1 MSSTLHSAPAIPWG
15 LSAGAPAKQCRS
27 PSLPLPARVF
37 AALAWI
43 GLAPALPTKAQSSD
57 SLLSAPS
64 VAPQAAEL
72 QKALEEGGIAVQ
84 SAPPGLRLNGYLDS
98 SYVDN
103 FLPPSARI
111 PTRMAD
117 DGIAGGGFNLNA
129 VRLLFEKPLDDQN
142 RWETGFRADIFV
154 GQDAAA
160 MGGPDNLAGPG
171 VPTEAGNARNSA
183 SFLLAQAYA
192 IFRIPIG
199 NAIDVKVGKFVPP
212 LGFEVME
219 RPANLNFTY
228 GNLYTNLIPEIVT
241 GTEAVYRPLD
251 WVETT
256 LGVLDG
262 AFNAARAGF
271 PFFGQNNNTLG
282 NSAAY
287 LFLASAGFDAPAR
300 NARLVASGLYGPNG
314 ANPPGFGLS
323 PSAPGT
329 GVFVES
335 PLNRAAPF
343 FLGDVWGEWIPKAT
357 RDRLLLACE
366 TTGGFYEGIG
376 VPGSGARQSA
386 TWLGAS
392 LWAKYQANSLT
403 SLALRADW
411 IHGSANEILSDH
423 AGPADIWSATA
434 TLGFD
439 LWENLM
445 LRTEFRMDWG
455 AAVYGTPFSP
465 VGTLLFPVSS
475 GPAFLWAVETVYSF

>member
-1 MSSTLHSAPAIPWG
+1 MDKQPHSLPAIFRDLPV
-15 LSAGAPAKQCRS
+15 GARAKYCRC
-27 PSLPLPARVF
+27 PSFPLPILVF

-43 GLAPALPTKAQSSD
+43 GLASALPTQAQSSLP
-57 SLLSAPS
+57 LLSAPPAAS
-64 VAPQAAEL
+64 QAAEL

-84 SAPPGLRLNGYLDS
+84 SAPPGLRLSGYLDS
-98 SYVDN
+98 SYLDN
-103 FLPPSARI
+103 FLPPNARI

-129 VRLLFEKPLDDQN
+129 VRLLLEKPLDDQN
-142 RWETGFRADIFV
+142 RWETGFRADLFV
-154 GQDAAA
+154 GQDAAS
-160 MGGPDNLAGPG
+160 MGGPDNLAGLG

-183 SFLLAQAYA
+183 SFLLAEAYVT
-192 IFRIPIG
+192 FRIPVG

-228 GNLYTNLIPEIVT
+228 GNLYTNLIPEMVT
-241 GTEAVYRPLD
+241 GIETVYRPLD

-256 LGVLDG
+256 LGILDG
-262 AFNAARAGF
+262 SFNAARAGF
-271 PFFGQNNNTLG
+271 PFFGQSNNTLG
-282 NSAAY
+282 NGAAY
-287 LFLASAGFDAPAR
+287 LFLASAGIDASAR
-300 NARLVASGLYGPNG
+300 NARLMASALYGPNG
-314 ANPPGFGLS
+314 ANPPGFGLF
-323 PSAPGT
+323 PATPGT

-357 RDRLLLACE
+357 RDRLLLAWE

-376 VPGSGARQSA
+376 TLGSGAEQSA
-386 TWLGAS
+386 SWLGAS

-403 SLALRADW
+403 SLALRTDW
-411 IHGSANEILSDH
+411 IHGSANEILAGH
-423 AGPADIWSATA
+423 VGPADIWSVTA

-465 VGTLLFPVSS
+465 MGALLFPISS